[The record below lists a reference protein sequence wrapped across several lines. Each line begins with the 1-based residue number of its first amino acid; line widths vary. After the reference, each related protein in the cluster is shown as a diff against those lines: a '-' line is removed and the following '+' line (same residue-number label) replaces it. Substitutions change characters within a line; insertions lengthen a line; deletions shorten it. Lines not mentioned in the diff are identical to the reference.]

1 MSRKNSGEQCSIK
14 SSFFMNE
21 FNNLDEFYNN
31 IDHRINTKLAQT
43 MKKAILLIIDE
54 VDLHLSNKMESLIE
68 NEVNKKIQFILYTM
82 DIRNN
87 DPVEQKS
94 LDKSTN

>member
-1 MSRKNSGEQCSIK
+1 M
-14 SSFFMNE
+14 
-21 FNNLDEFYNN
+21 DEFYNN

-68 NEVNKKIQFILYTM
+68 NEVDKKIQFIVNLL

-87 DPVEQKS
+87 NPKIEQ
-94 LDKSTN
+94 